1 MELTWL
7 WVQLASAAALI
18 LVAAHFMAKSV
29 DHISDATGLGKSF
42 AGVVMLATATSL
54 PELGT
59 GVSSIVIVEDINE
72 GVNLAA
78 GSAFGSNLFNLLI
91 IALLDIAWRKKPF
104 LASVSRSSL
113 LIGVLGMLIISLSAG
128 ATLLYRLDTPTAS
141 WRVSPMSIGIFCVF
155 IASMYLIY
163 MSDRRGQADGAG
175 APKEANKPSV
185 GLSRS
190 VVVYFITA
198 AIVVGA
204 AVWLAKTGE
213 HIVEM
218 TELSSSFVG
227 TLFLALST
235 SLPELAASFAALRLG
250 SSELAI
256 TNVLGSNLFNMGFV
270 LFLNDAAL
278 SGGTLW
284 AKISNTHAVTGAAG
298 VAMTAVVIAGIYARK
313 EKQQRLPVTPE
324 SALLIL
330 LYIAAMVFI
339 VR

>member
-1 MELTWL
+1 MELTLL
-7 WVQLASAAALI
+7 WVQLAAAAGLI

-59 GVSSIVIVEDINE
+59 GVSSIALVGGEK

-78 GSAFGSNLFNLLI
+78 GDAFGSNLFNLLI
-91 IALLDIAWRKKPF
+91 IALLDIAWRKKPL
-104 LASVSRSSL
+104 LASVSRSAL
-113 LIGVLGMLIISLSAG
+113 LVGVLGMVIISIAAG

-141 WRVSPMSIGIFCVF
+141 WRISPMSIGIFCVF
-155 IASMYLIY
+155 LASMYLIY
-163 MSDRRGQADGAG
+163 LSDKRGQAESAG
-175 APKEANKPSV
+175 APQEANDPNAPLAKSV
-185 GLSRS
+185 IT
-190 VVVYFITA
+190 YFVTA
-198 AIVVGA
+198 SIVVGA

-218 TELSSSFVG
+218 TGWSSSFVG

-250 SSELAI
+250 SPELAI

-270 LFLNDAAL
+270 LFLDDAAL

-284 AKISNTHAVTGAAG
+284 ANISNTHAITGAAA
-298 VAMTAVVIAGIYARK
+298 VAMTVVVVVGIYSRK
-313 EKQQRLPVTPE
+313 GKRQRLPVTPE

-330 LYIAAMVFI
+330 LYLAAMVFI
-339 VR
+339 MR

>member
-1 MELTWL
+1 MELTLL
-7 WVQLASAAALI
+7 WVQLASAAGLI

-29 DHISDATGLGKSF
+29 DHISDATGIGKSF

-59 GVSSIVIVEDINE
+59 GVSSIALVGGDM

-78 GSAFGSNLFNLLI
+78 GDAFGSNLFNLLI
-91 IALLDIAWRKKPF
+91 IALLDIAWRKKP
-104 LASVSRSSL
+104 LLSSVSRSAL
-113 LIGVLGMLIISLSAG
+113 LVGVLGMLIISLAAG
-128 ATLLYRLDTPTAS
+128 ATLLYRVDTPTAT
-141 WRVSPMSIGIFCVF
+141 WRISPMSIGIFCVF

-175 APKEANKPSV
+175 APVETSEPS
-185 GLSRS
+185 GSLSRS
-190 VVVYFITA
+190 IVIYFITA
-198 AIVVGA
+198 SIVVGS

-218 TELSSSFVG
+218 TGWSGSFVG

-250 SSELAI
+250 SPELAI

-270 LFLNDAAL
+270 LFLDDAAL

-284 AKISNTHAVTGAAG
+284 AKISNTHAITGGAA
-298 VAMTAVVIAGIYARK
+298 VAMTVVVIVGIFARK
-313 EKQQRLPVTPE
+313 EKRQRLPVTPE

-330 LYIAAMVFI
+330 LYIAAMIFI
-339 VR
+339 MR

>member
-7 WVQLASAAALI
+7 WVQLAAAAGLI

-59 GVSSIVIVEDINE
+59 GVSSIVFVEDENV

-78 GSAFGSNLFNLLI
+78 GDAFGSNLFNLLI
-91 IALLDIAWRKKPF
+91 IALLDIYWRKKPL
-104 LASVSRSSL
+104 LASVSRSAL
-113 LIGVLGMLIISLSAG
+113 LVGVLGMLIISLAAG

-141 WRVSPMSIGIFCVF
+141 WRVSPMSMGVFCVF

-163 MSDRRGQADGAG
+163 MSGKGGHEGGAHEQNEPG
-175 APKEANKPSV
+175 GSLP
-185 GLSRS
+185 RS
-190 VVVYFITA
+190 FLIYFITA
-198 AIVVGA
+198 AVVVGA

-213 HIVEM
+213 HIVHQTGLE
-218 TELSSSFVG
+218 SGFVG
-227 TLFLALST
+227 TLFLAFST

-250 SSELAI
+250 SPELAI

-270 LFLNDAAL
+270 LFLDDAAL

-284 AKISNTHAVTGAAG
+284 AKISDTHAITGGAA
-298 VAMTAVVIAGIYARK
+298 VAMTAVVIFGIYARK
-313 EKQQRLPVTPE
+313 EKRQRLPITPE